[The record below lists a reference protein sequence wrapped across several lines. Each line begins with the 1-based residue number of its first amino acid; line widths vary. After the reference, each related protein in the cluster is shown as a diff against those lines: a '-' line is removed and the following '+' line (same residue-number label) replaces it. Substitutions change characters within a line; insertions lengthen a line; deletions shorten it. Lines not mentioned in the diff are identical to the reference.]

1 MIDSLFFFFCI
12 FFSFPLVFEPCRR
25 KYSKIHITSQNL
37 SSASISSFYVYFIY
51 YVTLFQ
57 INMKWKSRG
66 NSTWYV
72 ITIHRGF
79 RCEHMINGI
88 SLSFMFPCAYW
99 LKIIFLNENES
110 KEYNIYTSTP
120 IIHLKSKFLLSFLN
134 FLLLSFYF
142 LKSVLTFLCIKRYS
156 KYSLIFNNTKK
167 KTKAFRLPFSFF
179 WERKVKL
186 LSTFLSFRKVKFSLS
201 FFLGKKSFY
210 FPFLSFLKVKRKWKC
225 HHYL

>member
-12 FFSFPLVFEPCRR
+12 FFSFPLVFELCRR
-25 KYSKIHITSQNL
+25 KYSKIHLTSQNL

-72 ITIHRGF
+72 INIHRGF

-110 KEYNIYTSTP
+110 KEYNTSNVR
-120 IIHLKSKFLLSFLN
+120 HFDSLN
-134 FLLLSFYF
+134 RRLWKAEVFF
-142 LKSVLTFLCIKRYS
+142 SV
-156 KYSLIFNNTKK
+156 
-167 KTKAFRLPFSFF
+167 
-179 WERKVKL
+179 
-186 LSTFLSFRKVKFSLS
+186 
-201 FFLGKKSFY
+201 
-210 FPFLSFLKVKRKWKC
+210 C
-225 HHYL
+225 HWWDELN